1 MVSTLLGWVEVLKVN
16 TFVKQSYVV
25 SQTLRVW
32 ILFGPRDTSS
42 KQHIYSIHYVLDT
55 VLSKE
60 NKIINMKDIVPV
72 LLSLQSGRDMKIK
85 YHNAV

>member
-1 MVSTLLGWVEVLKVN
+1 MVSTLLGWVQVLKVN
-16 TFVKQSYVV
+16 TFVKQSVV

-32 ILFGPRDTSS
+32 ISFGPHDTSS

-60 NKIINMKDIVPV
+60 NKIINTKDIVPV